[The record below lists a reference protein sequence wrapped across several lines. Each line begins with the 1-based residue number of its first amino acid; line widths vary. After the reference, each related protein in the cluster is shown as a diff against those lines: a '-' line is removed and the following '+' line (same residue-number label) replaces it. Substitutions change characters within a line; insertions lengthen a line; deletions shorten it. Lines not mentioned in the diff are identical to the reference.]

1 MLRESWQFGERTD
14 RQILRHIELLSEP
27 KRNLQFQFD
36 MHEFLLRCATFIS
49 FCEFYFFHKSVE
61 YDVARSESYF

>member
-1 MLRESWQFGERTD
+1 M
-14 RQILRHIELLSEP
+14 SEP
-27 KRNLQFQFD
+27 EAMEYEYGSLVIIEPERNLKFQFD
-36 MHEFLLRCATFIS
+36 MNEFLLRCATFIS